1 MRVVVAHETPF
12 GRVAV
17 LEDMVQRAHILL
29 NDATWHGW
37 QFRDPDRLDEPAGYY
52 SAASPIAEIFR
63 ALSPRAR
70 VAVVGL
76 GAGVMASL
84 GAPGHTIDFYEL
96 NPAVV
101 EVARDASLFS
111 YLARTRS
118 RCEVIVGDAVER
130 ITEAPARAYDLIAID
145 AFNGDEVSG
154 AVLSREA
161 VARFVSRLARGA
173 VIAFHITSTTR
184 GDDHRPVIARAAEG
198 MACAYKDGRSPRL
211 AHDSS
216 LEIDPDVDLSM
227 PVECRWAVTSPERAV
242 IDELVRERAW
252 TVFGT

>member
-1 MRVVVAHETPF
+1 MREVVAHETPF

-37 QFRDPDRLDEPAGYY
+37 QFRAPERLDEPAGYY
-52 SAASPIAEIFR
+52 AATSPVAELFR
-63 ALSPRAR
+63 ALSPRAH

-84 GAPGHTIDFYEL
+84 GAPGQSITFYEL
-96 NPAVV
+96 NPVVV
-101 EVARDASLFS
+101 ELARDASLFS

-118 RCEVIVGDAVER
+118 RCEVVVGDAVER
-130 ITEAPARAYDLIAID
+130 ITEAPAGAYDLLAID
-145 AFNGDEVSG
+145 AFNGDEVSN

-161 VARFVSRLARGA
+161 VARFVSRLARGG
-173 VIAFHITSTTR
+173 VIAFHITSTSR

-216 LEIDPDVDLSM
+216 LEIDPAVDLSM
-227 PVECRWAVTSPERAV
+227 PVECRWAVTAPERAV
-242 IDELVRERAW
+242 IDELVRERGW
-252 TVFGT
+252 TAIGA